1 MDTSFHIE
9 IMLLD
14 DQVGAE
20 VKCARLLGSPS
31 LRMNDEQNNL

>member
-1 MDTSFHIE
+1 MDTRFHIE

-20 VKCARLLGSPS
+20 VKYTRFLGSPS